1 MATLTQ
7 ANDGK
12 NFLQGNQDSPW
23 TTMVEVMQDRSNAAL
38 LRQLDCLLSDKALL
52 TEVASRSHRHQ
63 LGFVKI
69 VLLTD
74 DFGRSLRLHVWDLPS
89 MQVEDIHSHCA
100 SFSSR
105 VISGGLSENSY
116 ELTPGNEYV
125 QFRYSF
131 DMAMG
136 CSVAR
141 ADGTANAALV
151 QSRLMSSGNMYV
163 KKANEMHNVTNV
175 ELGTITVSAWES
187 RNTEALVLK
196 SDAAAS
202 AKDCEIPVGMMEG
215 ELLEILLDVKERVM
229 FR

>member
-1 MATLTQ
+1 M
-7 ANDGK
+7 
-12 NFLQGNQDSPW
+12 
-23 TTMVEVMQDRSNAAL
+23 
-38 LRQLDCLLSDKALL
+38 
-52 TEVASRSHRHQ
+52 
-63 LGFVKI
+63 
-69 VLLTD
+69 
-74 DFGRSLRLHVWDLPS
+74 
-89 MQVEDIHSHCA
+89 
-100 SFSSR
+100 
-105 VISGGLSENSY
+105 
-116 ELTPGNEYV
+116 

-151 QSRLMSSGNMYV
+151 QSRIMSSGNMYV

-175 ELGTITVSAWES
+175 EPGTITVSAWES